1 MRENITSTSNNYQ
14 PIFSHVDMDRVVVAN
29 QPSKELWAEDDGI
42 GGYIDEMLERERRET
57 RTALEEWGEVLEL
70 SLYEIVLEGDI
81 EFICLSEGS
90 TVNTVGKGR
99 GIDLGERSSRSGVM
113 YKADEVRKLL
123 YSGFMGKMLSAGYDP
138 EDVLQEVYRG
148 LLVRNQGRC
157 PYDGEK
163 SSFGYYVHMVISC
176 ILANYHRK
184 EERRVDD
191 VFIEDGGDIGQ
202 WGVTEDSCELLEGLD
217 LEDLGKFLRS
227 KYPDGEI
234 ACRVMP
240 YMIEGYSRREIREKT
255 GLGVMMVNRGV
266 NTLHLGIR
274 EFMRL

>member
-1 MRENITSTSNNYQ
+1 MREHTTSTNKYQ
-14 PIFSHVDMDRVVVAN
+14 PIYSQVRGLEWGIAH
-29 QPSKELWAEDDGI
+29 QPSKSLWVEDDGI

-57 RTALEEWGEVLEL
+57 RTALERWGEGLEL
-70 SLYEIVLEGDI
+70 SLYEVVLEGDI
-81 EFICLSEGS
+81 DFICMSDKTGS
-90 TVNTVGKGR
+90 SGGRR
-99 GIDLGERSSRSGVM
+99 GIDLGERSTRSGVV

-123 YSGFMGKMLSAGYDP
+123 YSGFMGKILSAGYDP

-148 LLVRNQGRC
+148 LLVRNKGRC

-191 VFIEDGGDIGQ
+191 VFIEDEGGDIGQ
-202 WGVTEDSCELLEGLD
+202 WGVTEDGYEVLEGLD

-227 KYPDGEI
+227 KYPDGEL
-234 ACRVMP
+234 ACKVMP
-240 YMIEGYSRREIREKT
+240 YMIEGYSRREIRDKT
-255 GLGVMMVNRGV
+255 GLGVMLVNRGV

>member
-1 MRENITSTSNNYQ
+1 MREHTTSTNKYQ
-14 PIFSHVDMDRVVVAN
+14 PIYSQVRGLEWGVSP
-29 QPSKELWAEDDGI
+29 QPSKSLWVEDDGI

-57 RTALEEWGEVLEL
+57 RTALERWGEELEL
-70 SLYEIVLEGDI
+70 NLYEVVLEGDI
-81 EFICLSEGS
+81 DFICMNDKTGS
-90 TVNTVGKGR
+90 SGPK
-99 GIDLGERSSRSGVM
+99 GIDLGERSSRSGVV

-123 YSGFMGKMLSAGYDP
+123 YSGFMGKILSAGYDP

-148 LLVRNQGRC
+148 LLVRNKGRC

-191 VFIEDGGDIGQ
+191 VFIEDEGGDIGQ
-202 WGVTEDSCELLEGLD
+202 WGVTEDGYEVLEGLD

-227 KYPDGEI
+227 KYPDGEL
-234 ACRVMP
+234 ACKVMP
-240 YMIEGYSRREIREKT
+240 YMIEGYSRREIRDKT

>member
-1 MRENITSTSNNYQ
+1 MIGVGVST
-14 PIFSHVDMDRVVVAN
+14 
-29 QPSKELWAEDDGI
+29 PSSKLLWAEDDGI
-42 GGYIDEMLERERRET
+42 GGYIDEMLEREGRET
-57 RTALEEWGEVLEL
+57 RTALESWGEVLEL

-81 EFICLSEGS
+81 DFICLSEGS

-191 VFIEDGGDIGQ
+191 VFIEDEGGGDIGQ
-202 WGVTEDSCELLEGLD
+202 WGITEDGCELLEGLD